1 MSEFHDDYPDYEHMA
16 HHSEE
21 EGKVKRKKLWQVF
34 WIMFGITILELVVG
48 FKAESWGL
56 LNEARGT
63 TVGLKLFF
71 LFFTIAKAAYIVLAF
86 MHLGHEKKSLKWV
99 ILAPY
104 CIFIVYLAVMVS
116 VGEGGYSQ
124 IHRADMD
131 QNVVDQAA
139 QHKQP
144 GGGGHHEA
152 SGKHHEGATHHEGA
166 AEHHESENDHEHSSE
181 GATEHK

>member
-1 MSEFHDDYPDYEHMA
+1 MSEFHDDYPNYELMA
-16 HHSEE
+16 QHSEE

-56 LNEARGT
+56 LNELRGT

-104 CIFIVYLAVMVS
+104 CVFIVYLAIMIS
-116 VGEGGYSQ
+116 VGEGNYAK
-124 IHRADMD
+124 IHREDMD
-131 QNVVDQAA
+131 KNVVDQAA

-144 GGGGHHEA
+144 DGGL
-152 SGKHHEGATHHEGA
+152 HHEGASHNEGA
-166 AEHHESENDHEHSSE
+166 VDHHDREDDHEHSSK
-181 GATEHK
+181 GAAEH